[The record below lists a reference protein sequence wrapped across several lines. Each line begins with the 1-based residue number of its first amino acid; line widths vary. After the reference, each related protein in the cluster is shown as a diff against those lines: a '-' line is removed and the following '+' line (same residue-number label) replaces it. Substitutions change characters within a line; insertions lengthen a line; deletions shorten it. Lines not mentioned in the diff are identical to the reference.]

1 MNRREKEMNNTA
13 VKVREQQHPSPRSH
27 TRKQRKLRIRFT
39 LGEKLLFVSFCV
51 FVMYAAI
58 HMVSNQVKIY
68 QTNREIQR
76 LEETIQEQKKQN
88 NDLYVEVQQ
97 LSAYERILQKA
108 KELGLS
114 LNENNVKVVQE

>member
-1 MNRREKEMNNTA
+1 MNNTA
-13 VKVREQQHPSPRSH
+13 VKVHEQHRPSPRSH

-51 FVMYAAI
+51 FVMYAAVHI
-58 HMVSNQVKIY
+58 VSNQVKIY
-68 QTNREIQR
+68 QMNKDIQK
-76 LEETIQEQKKQN
+76 LEETIQEQQKQN

-97 LSAYERILQKA
+97 LSTYERILQKA

-114 LNENNVKVVQE
+114 LNENNVKVVRE